1 VWVQGLAM
9 VMELVDTQ
17 AFLPR
22 FLAWPQPLT
31 GVLHFYVGAH
41 RQAGGFGVH
50 LLGMRFFK
58 EG

>member
-1 VWVQGLAM
+1 M